1 MRHDRPMD
9 HSSPDADVA
18 LCFCADT
25 ECVLHVQRGDSHVD
39 GWGDWAVR
47 PDGIVTGRAF
57 YDGEVLCDLCGRRR
71 RTGTTNRASVA

>member
-1 MRHDRPMD
+1 MREDRPMNR
-9 HSSPDADVA
+9 SSPATDVA
-18 LCFCADT
+18 LCFCANT

-57 YDGEVLCDLCGRRR
+57 YDGEVLCDLCGRRGQL
-71 RTGTTNRASVA
+71 GTTDRASAA